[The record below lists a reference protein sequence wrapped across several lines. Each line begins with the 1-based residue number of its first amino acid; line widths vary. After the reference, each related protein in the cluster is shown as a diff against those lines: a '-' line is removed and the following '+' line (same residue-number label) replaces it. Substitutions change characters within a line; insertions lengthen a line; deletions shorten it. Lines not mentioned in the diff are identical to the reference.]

1 MTTTAKRWRASPVAA
16 MLALLCVTAIWGGT
30 FPVVKDAI
38 TPAGPMQVFDYLA
51 WRFAAATLA
60 MALLRPRAVI
70 RLGPAGRRHGLLLGL
85 ALGLGFIT
93 QTTGLQRTPSSVSG
107 FVTGMF
113 VVFTPLVTAV
123 ILRRRVG
130 RNAWIAVL
138 VATLGLAMLSLGTSG
153 QDATHA
159 SAVGLTLLVACA
171 LAYAIHIVGLGE
183 WSARHDSYGLA
194 VVQLAT
200 VALLCGVVSLFGKD
214 GLRPPS
220 DGNAWFAVGLTALAA
235 TALAFII
242 QTWAQSLLDPTRA
255 SVIMTMEPVFA
266 GLFAVGFAGESMS
279 WAAVLGAALVITGM
293 LLTELG
299 ASRSSIPLR
308 RLET

>member
-1 MTTTAKRWRASPVAA
+1 MTAYVKRWWDSPAAA
-16 MLALLCVTAIWGGT
+16 MLALLCMTAIWGGT

-51 WRFAAATLA
+51 WRFALAALV
-60 MALLRPRAVI
+60 MALLRPRSVA
-70 RLGPAGRRHGLLLGL
+70 RLGREGRRHGVLLGC
-85 ALGLGFIT
+85 ALGLGFIA

-123 ILRRRVG
+123 ILRRRVS

-138 VATLGLAMLSLGTSG
+138 AATLGLALLSAGTSG
-153 QDATHA
+153 RHAAHA
-159 SAVGLTLLVACA
+159 STLGLALTLACA
-171 LAYAIHIVGLGE
+171 VAYAVHIVGLGE
-183 WSARHDSYGLA
+183 WSSRHDSYGLA
-194 VVQLAT
+194 VVQLGT
-200 VALLCGVVSLFGKD
+200 VALLCGLAAALGKG
-214 GLRPPS
+214 GLTPPS
-220 DGNAWFAVGLTALAA
+220 DGAAWFAVGLTALAA
-235 TALAFII
+235 SALAFIV

-266 GLFAVGFAGESMS
+266 GLFAILFAGESMS
-279 WAAVLGAALVITGM
+279 RVAVLGAALVIGGM

-299 ASRSSIPLR
+299 AGWSSSVE
-308 RLET
+308 RLEG